1 MACLLL
7 TRPRASAE
15 SFAAAAG
22 WVGDLVISPVLRVVF
37 YDVDPPAPDEA
48 VIVTSQH
55 GVDALVRA
63 SAHRDWPVWCVG
75 PRSLEA
81 ARDAGF
87 LNLHDGGGTAQ
98 FLFERLCD
106 TRPARALVHMCGTHV
121 VTDLTGR
128 LNAAGLRARAVPCY
142 DQQAQPLNAAA
153 RACLQAPGAVLLP
166 VFSPRSASIFAQE
179 WHATAAPQAQLHVV
193 AISPAAALGLE
204 TAPIASVHIADTPD
218 QPGML
223 AALARA
229 QAALEPDQNPR

>member
-15 SFAAAAG
+15 SFATAAG

-37 YDVDPPAPDEA
+37 CAVEPPAPDEA
-48 VIVTSQH
+48 VIVTSQY

-63 SAHRDWPVWCVG
+63 TDHRDWPVWCVG
-75 PRSLEA
+75 PRCLEA
-81 ARDAGF
+81 ARAAGF
-87 LNLHDGGGTAQ
+87 CNLNDGGGTAQ
-98 FLFERLCD
+98 SLFDRLCNA
-106 TRPARALVHMCGTHV
+106 RPDRVLVHMRGTHV

-142 DQQAQPLNAAA
+142 DQQAKPLNATA
-153 RACLQAPGAVLLP
+153 RACLQAPGTVFLP
-166 VFSPRSASIFAQE
+166 VFSPRSAAIFAQE
-179 WHATAAPQAQLHVV
+179 WRAIAAPQAQLHAV
-193 AISPAAALGLE
+193 AISPAAASGLE
-204 TAPIASVHIADTPD
+204 SVPTTSVHIADTPD